1 LINKSGADLEKIKEK
16 IKNAAEACI
25 EELVKKFRK
34 RPYIFYTEHDI
45 HCYLYHLIYKKLY
58 ENRLIKECR
67 TEDGKE
73 TVILHEEYPPIY
85 KEEERRSLGHFD
97 IVILNPANIKSVKS
111 IYHHRNLCDCHERPA
126 EPFIAI
132 ELALDCDTKHLIDDY
147 SKLAKPKNEVEYG
160 YILHFM
166 RDINVETRQ
175 KKEKFSGLLNEV
187 KRIRDD
193 DGKVKIWYLDN
204 FKGEGIRKEIKW
216 K

>member
-16 IKNAAEACI
+16 IKNAVEACI

-97 IVILNPANIKSVKS
+97 IVILNPASIKSVKS

-132 ELALDCDTKHLIDDY
+132 ELALDRDTDHLTNDY
-147 SKLAKPKNEVEYG
+147 NKLTNPKNDVKHG

-166 RDINVETRQ
+166 RDIDVERRQ
-175 KKEKFSGLLNEV
+175 KRKRFKDLLKTVQKISDE
-187 KRIRDD
+187 
-193 DGKVKIWYLDN
+193 GKVKIWYLDN
-204 FKGEGIRKEIKW
+204 FKGEGIRKELKW